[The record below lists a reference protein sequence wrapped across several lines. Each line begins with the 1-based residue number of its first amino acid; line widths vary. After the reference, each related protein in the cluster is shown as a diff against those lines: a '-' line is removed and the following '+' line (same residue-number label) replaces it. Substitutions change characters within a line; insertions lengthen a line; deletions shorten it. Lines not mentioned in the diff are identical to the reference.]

1 MTTPRRSRLAPDLPT
16 VAEFIPGYA
25 SESVIGFF
33 APGRTPTAIINRLN
47 REINQV
53 MKTMDPEKLFHS
65 GVEPTA
71 TTPEE
76 FAEFIRSEMARMGKL
91 IKSAGFS
98 N

>member
-1 MTTPRRSRLAPDLPT
+1 M
-16 VAEFIPGYA
+16 
-25 SESVIGFF
+25 
-33 APGRTPTAIINRLN
+33 N

-53 MKTMDPEKLFHS
+53 MTTMDPEKLFHS

-98 N
+98 S